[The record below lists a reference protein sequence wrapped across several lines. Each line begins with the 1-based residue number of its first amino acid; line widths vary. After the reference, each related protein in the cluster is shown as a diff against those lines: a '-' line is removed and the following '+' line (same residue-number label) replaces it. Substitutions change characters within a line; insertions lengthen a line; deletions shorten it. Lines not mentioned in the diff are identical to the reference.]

1 MSSTHLKS
9 LQTIN
14 AQTLKKGLDQ
24 QSITLIDVR
33 EPAEF
38 AREHIP
44 GAILVSLSLFNP
56 RKIPPTNET
65 QLVLYCRSGN
75 RSAVAAQKLFCCWL
89 RASYSPLLWY
99 CLLEGSWIP
108 HCS

>member
-24 QSITLIDVR
+24 QSVTLIDVR

-38 AREHIP
+38 VREHIP
-44 GAILVSLSLFNP
+44 GAILVSLSLFDPVKFLQRMKHNWCCTVALAIVQQSRLKNYLKLASSKLLTSP
-56 RKIPPTNET
+56 VVLPAGRKLDT
-65 QLVLYCRSGN
+65 
-75 RSAVAAQKLFCCWL
+75 
-89 RASYSPLLWY
+89 PL
-99 CLLEGSWIP
+99 
-108 HCS
+108 